1 MVLMT
6 FHAPG
11 FQSLK
16 AEDATL
22 VNKVLHTWFPEFKGP
37 KYTFVKTLGDSKAV
51 SDLGG
56 SKPLETLRQY
66 QI

>member
-16 AEDATL
+16 AEDGTL
-22 VNKVLHTWFPEFKGP
+22 VNNGLHTWFPECKGP
-37 KYTFVKTLGDSKAV
+37 KYTF
-51 SDLGG
+51 
-56 SKPLETLRQY
+56 KPLEVLKQH
-66 QI
+66 QN